1 MGKRKNLNLKVVTM
15 IDPVTRWFEITQ
27 YNKKREIS
35 IAELVKTMW
44 LTRYPR
50 LMEIMYDQ
58 G

>member
-1 MGKRKNLNLKVVTM
+1 M

-27 YNKKREIS
+27 YNKKIEIS